1 VRVSKQK
8 AAQNR
13 RRILTAASRLFRE
26 NGVDAC
32 GIDAITREAGLTHG
46 AFYSHF
52 ESKDA
57 AVTEAI
63 RLALE
68 TSREALSSTAR
79 GGTRKRRF
87 ASVVDAYLG
96 PGHRDSRGKGC
107 VIAALGP
114 DIARQPKRVR
124 VAFTV
129 GLKQSLALLAD
140 LAPGRDAERR
150 YDDAIAA
157 LSCMAGALILAR
169 AVDEEAFS
177 RRILLT
183 AARRLNRAERFRA
196 RPGPF

>member
-13 RRILTAASRLFRE
+13 RRILAAASRLFRK

-68 TSREALSSTAR
+68 TSREALRSTAR

-96 PGHRDSRGKGC
+96 AGHRDSRGKGC

-124 VAFTV
+124 AAFTV

-183 AARRLNRAERFRA
+183 AARRLNRAESFRA
-196 RPGPF
+196 RPGPS